1 MISAF
6 AVLIVLGTVFAIM
19 FGGRRGHE
27 FRPGLA
33 RTRVRTVSGP
43 NFGTMLT
50 VVAIAA
56 LLVEAG
62 SLPVLSAV
70 PGAAPLLAA
79 LAVVLIIGA
88 VVGRGI
94 TEVIIGF
101 LAVVVLSMT
110 IGVSGT
116 LTLIVLSALMLW
128 LLAVV
133 RGWMA

>member
-1 MISAF
+1 MVSAL
-6 AVLIVLGTVFAIM
+6 AVLIMLGTVFAIM
-19 FGGRRGHE
+19 LGGRGHR
-27 FRPGLA
+27 FSPGLA
-33 RTRVRTVSGP
+33 RTRVRKVSGP
-43 NFGTMLT
+43 NFGTMLA
-50 VVAIAA
+50 VLAVAA

-79 LAVVLIIGA
+79 LAVVLIIGV

-94 TEVIIGF
+94 TEIIIGF
-101 LAVVVLSMT
+101 LAVVVLGMT
-110 IGVSGT
+110 VGVSGT
-116 LTLIVLSALMLW
+116 LTLIVLSALMFW